1 MQESTNLFIILFVL
15 IYWNTGA
22 MGFPFVFIH
31 PLSFYTSN
39 SRILTEKT
47 IILAGFHGARVCPYI
62 IYHTGPQQPLSK
74 SLSIQILTSL
84 KLLLSSISSPGILI
98 SPTILSLTI
107 SLWWNPLK
115 WSRKHDSG
123 KFQWLQY
130 HSHQLGKSHVRNTFW
145 QTLNSMTWPI
155 ETQRICV
162 LNAGQCWLWVS
173 MFTRTVHL
181 AIKSSQLWLL
191 P

>member
-1 MQESTNLFIILFVL
+1 MKNNWTGNWKILMQESPNMFRGEAILDISSHLSLFIATRELPASHLYLFTL
-15 IYWNTGA
+15 C
-22 MGFPFVFIH
+22 PFIH
-31 PLSFYTSN
+31 QH
-39 SRILTEKT
+39 SRILTKKT
-47 IILAGFHGARVCPYI
+47 NLLAGFHGARVCPYI
-62 IYHTGPQQPLSK
+62 IYHTGTQQPLSK

-115 WSRKHDSG
+115 WSRKDDSG

-155 ETQRICV
+155 
-162 LNAGQCWLWVS
+162 
-173 MFTRTVHL
+173 
-181 AIKSSQLWLL
+181 
-191 P
+191 